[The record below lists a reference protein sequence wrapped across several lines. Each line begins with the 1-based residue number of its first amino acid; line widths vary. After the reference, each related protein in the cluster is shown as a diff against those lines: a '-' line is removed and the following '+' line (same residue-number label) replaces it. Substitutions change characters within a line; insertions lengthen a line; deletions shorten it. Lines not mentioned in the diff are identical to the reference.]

1 MTPNR
6 IWFMLIGMNFGFA
19 QAQWSLMG
27 DLYIAGNTEMHIAFS
42 KTHFITG
49 KITTARAPKEGI
61 VSFAENSQWQV
72 YSPNSYVDGIVR
84 TYHSGSFNFPVGNA
98 TLFSPIAVEDLTTTG
113 YFQMQYTQELNA
125 PLSLTHSSFR
135 VLSNHVWTWATE
147 YATGNALFKVS
158 WGLQH
163 QLNEAALLGALD
175 QLQLGTLV
183 NGSWQPV
190 ESFLAPD
197 PLGEGASTNSG
208 EVQVQTLFPIDLS
221 RQNALTLL
229 RKQRSSTDRFSP
241 KLPLISQVVTP
252 NGDGLNDQWKI
263 ENLPFHHNTSIELF
277 DVFGQLIYKN
287 RGAYEIPW
295 AGYHYKS
302 GKKVPQGAYLYS
314 ISTGIQKR
322 TGWLYLKWE

>member
-6 IWFMLIGMNFGFA
+6 IWFLLIGMNFGFA

-208 EVQVQTLFPIDLS
+208 EVKVQTLFPMDLS
-221 RQNALTLL
+221 RQNALFAAHL
-229 RKQRSSTDRFSP
+229 
-241 KLPLISQVVTP
+241 
-252 NGDGLNDQWKI
+252 
-263 ENLPFHHNTSIELF
+263 
-277 DVFGQLIYKN
+277 
-287 RGAYEIPW
+287 
-295 AGYHYKS
+295 
-302 GKKVPQGAYLYS
+302 
-314 ISTGIQKR
+314 
-322 TGWLYLKWE
+322 